1 MNNSEILAKVFQL
14 KDMIVENELYKDLK
28 IKEKE
33 MMDNDECFNL
43 LCLYQ
48 NVQSKYNEAKRFE
61 NFGCDVNSIAKEL
74 SDIKCKVDNNQLVKA
89 YNVSYKKVKQQLK
102 DVESLLFKDIVKE
115 KKEIVIE

>member
-61 NFGCDVNSIAKEL
+61 NFGVNIACLNRFRKPAQQKRILQELKQGKIPSI
-74 SDIKCKVDNNQLVKA
+74 C
-89 YNVSYKKVKQQLK
+89 
-102 DVESLLFKDIVKE
+102 
-115 KKEIVIE
+115 